1 MFDKQVRELVWA
13 YAILSLGGLLLHL
26 RIHPPGESLFNWLG
40 TGFPLVNVVI
50 VPFLFSRPSTVAWAF
65 LFACMTV
72 VIGTTSMAYHSITT
86 WNLPVTVK
94 TVILNSTLP
103 DILILSIKIPLA
115 YKILLHFRPE
125 GHSEKRNEGC
135 SQ

>member
-1 MFDKQVRELVWA
+1 MFDKQVRELIWA
-13 YAILSLGGLLLHL
+13 YGILSLGGLLLHL

-65 LFACMTV
+65 LFACITV
-72 VIGTTSMAYHSITT
+72 AAGATAMAYHSIIT
-86 WNLPVTVK
+86 WNMPLTFK
-94 TVILNSTLP
+94 TAILNSTLP

-115 YKILLHFRPE
+115 YKILLHFRPR
-125 GHSEKRNEGC
+125 GRSDKPNEGC